1 MASTTPKSFVK
12 GFKYPIYPTLEQ
24 EELLARTFG
33 CCRYV
38 YNRGIADAKRD
49 YAFYQAH
56 KAALP
61 GLTPPTTS
69 GYDFVNKL
77 TPYKRELECVWLS
90 DVSSVALQQTM
101 MHLGDAFSRFY
112 KARKGFPVF
121 KKKQAAQSF
130 SLVGQ
135 AFTLRDGVFTIA
147 KSKTPMAI
155 IFSRPLPSAPTSC
168 TISRTPSGKYY
179 ASFTCEYIPVKTH
192 GQGKIGIDLG
202 LKDFLVTS
210 DGERVANPKPF
221 VRAQRAL
228 KRAQQALARKR
239 KGSCNRTKARVKV
252 AQAHERTSNK
262 RSDFLHKL
270 SRRLVNE
277 NQVIGV
283 EKLRVANMVR
293 NRHLSKAIQDVG
305 WRSFTTMLDYKAAES
320 QNCSIVYMDSFFPS
334 SHLCSTTKQRLD
346 RKLSLSERTWTC
358 PHCDETHDRDL
369 NAAINI
375 RDEALETLKRHA
387 IPDHAGL
394 KVLGTMQH

>member
-1 MASTTPKSFVK
+1 MAGTTLKSFVK
-12 GFKYPIYPTLEQ
+12 GYKFPIYPTPEQ
-24 EELLARTFG
+24 EILLAKTFG

-38 YNRGIADAKRD
+38 YNRGIADSKRE
-49 YAFYQAH
+49 YEFYQAH
-56 KAALP
+56 KVALP
-61 GLTPPTTS
+61 GLKPPTTS
-69 GYDFVNKL
+69 GYDFVSKL
-77 TPYKRELECVWLS
+77 PMYKRELECLWLS
-90 DVSSVALQQTM
+90 EVSSVALQQTM

-130 SLVGQ
+130 SLVGL

-147 KSKTPMAI
+147 KSKTPMAVV
-155 IFSRPLPSAPTSC
+155 FSRQLPSAPSSC
-168 TISRTPSGKYY
+168 TISCTVSGKYY
-179 ASFTCEYIPVKTH
+179 VSFTCEYTPLKTH

-210 DGERVANPKPF
+210 DSERVANPKPF
-221 VRAQRAL
+221 VHAQRAL
-228 KRAQQALARKR
+228 KRAQQALSRKR
-239 KGSCNRTKARVKV
+239 KGSCNRTKARLKV
-252 AQAHERTSNK
+252 AQAHETIAHQ
-262 RSDFLHKL
+262 RSDFHHKL

-283 EKLRVANMVR
+283 EKLMVKNMVR
-293 NRHLSKAIQDVG
+293 NRHLSKAIADVA
-305 WRSFTTMLDYKAAES
+305 WSRFTTMLDYKAAES

-346 RKLSLSERTWTC
+346 RKLALSERAWVC
-358 PHCDETHDRDL
+358 LHCGETHDRDL

-375 RDEALETLKRHA
+375 RDEALDTLKRHA
-387 IPDHAGL
+387 IPDHVGL

>member
-1 MASTTPKSFVK
+1 MASTSPKSFVK
-12 GFKYPIYPTLEQ
+12 GYKYPIYPTPEQ
-24 EELLARTFG
+24 EILLAKTFG

-38 YNRGIADAKRD
+38 YNRGIAETKRD

-56 KAALP
+56 KDALS
-61 GLTPPTTS
+61 GLKPPTTS
-69 GYDFVNKL
+69 GYDFCKKL
-77 TPYKRELECVWLS
+77 TPYKRELESLWLGE
-90 DVSSVALQQTM
+90 VSSVALQQTM

-121 KKKQAAQSF
+121 KKKQTAQSF
-130 SLVGQ
+130 SLVGS
-135 AFTLRDGVFTIA
+135 AFTLHEGVFRIA
-147 KSKTPMAI
+147 KSTVPMAI
-155 IFSRPLPSAPTSC
+155 VFSRPLPSVPTSC
-168 TISRTPSGKYY
+168 TISRTASGTYY
-179 ASFTCEYIPVKTH
+179 ASFTCAYTPVKTH
-192 GQGKIGIDLG
+192 GEGRIGIDLG

-221 VRAQRAL
+221 IRAQHAL
-228 KRAQQALARKR
+228 KRAQQTLARKR
-239 KGSCNRTKARVKV
+239 KGSCNRTKARIKV
-252 AQAHERTSNK
+252 AQSHETIAHQ

-283 EKLRVANMVR
+283 EKLRVANMVK
-293 NRHLSKAIQDVG
+293 NRYLSKAIQDAA
-305 WRSFTTMLDYKAAES
+305 WKRFTTMLDYKAAES

-346 RKLSLSERTWTC
+346 RQLALSEREWSC
-358 PHCDETHDRDL
+358 PHCGETHDRDL

-375 RDEALETLKRHA
+375 RNEALETLKRHA
-387 IPDHAGL
+387 IPDHTGL